1 MSERVGIIGTGH
13 LAGYL
18 VEGLRRA
25 APEMEIV
32 LSPRN
37 AAKAAELAS
46 RFGARVAR
54 RNQEVVDSANVVLL
68 TTRPAQAIGALGE
81 ITLRPGQLIIS
92 AAATVRLQ
100 ELEPAAAP
108 AAVVRALPLSC
119 AAINAS
125 PTLLY
130 PDHERARS
138 LLERLGDVHNLASE
152 EAFVRAGVIT
162 AFYGWVYALLDETA
176 RWTEEGGVPREA
188 ARSIVL
194 ETVRGAASLGLARQ
208 EEELCDLLEALATP
222 GGITRQGLAI
232 LRDRGG
238 LSAWID
244 ALDAVYAR
252 LRQWRPE

>member
-25 APEMEIV
+25 KPDLEIV

-54 RNQEVVDSANVVLL
+54 CNQEVVDSTDVVLL
-68 TTRPAQAIGALGE
+68 TTRPVQAIAALGE
-81 ITLRPGQLIIS
+81 LTLRAGQLIIS
-92 AAATVRLQ
+92 AAATVELR

-108 AAVVRALPLSC
+108 ATVVRALPLSC
-119 AAINAS
+119 AAVNAS

-130 PDHERARS
+130 PDHDRART
-138 LLERLGDVHNLASE
+138 LLELVGDVHRLESE
-152 EAFVRAGVIT
+152 EAFIRASVIS
-162 AFYGWVYALLDETA
+162 AFYGWVVALLDETA
-176 RWTEEGGVPREA
+176 RWTAEGGVPREV
-188 ARSIVL
+188 ARGIVL
-194 ETVRGAASLGLARQ
+194 ETVRGAAGLGLAQPEQ
-208 EEELCDLLEALATP
+208 ELSVLLEALATP
-222 GGITRQGLAI
+222 GGMTRHGLAI
-232 LRDRGG
+232 VRDRGG
-238 LSAWID
+238 LSAWIE

-252 LRQWRPE
+252 LRL

>member
-1 MSERVGIIGTGH
+1 V
-13 LAGYL
+13 

-25 APEMEIV
+25 KPDLEII

-54 RNQEVVDSANVVLL
+54 RNQEVADSADVVLL
-68 TTRPAQAIGALGE
+68 TTRPAQAIAALGE
-81 ITLRPGQLIIS
+81 ITLRAGQLIIS
-92 AAATVRLQ
+92 AAATVELC

-130 PDHERARS
+130 PDHERART
-138 LLERLGDVHNLASE
+138 LLEQIGHVHNLESE
-152 EAFVRAGVIT
+152 EAFVRASVIT

-194 ETVRGAASLGLARQ
+194 ETVRGAASLGLAQSEQ
-208 EEELCDLLEALATP
+208 ELSDLLEALATP

-232 LRDRGG
+232 VRDRGG
-238 LSAWID
+238 LSAWTE

-252 LRQWRPE
+252 LRQ